1 MSKLVYN
8 IFTFKD
14 QSFFYILKNNAS
26 HAKPTGGTHWLEF
39 LPNHVYCFLPSFEA
53 DVGKVQIF
61 DHMPEYVKDF
71 LFCMEITQNIEM
83 VAISIFIF
91 LF

>member
-1 MSKLVYN
+1 MVSDD
-8 IFTFKD
+8 FTIKD

-71 LFCMEITQNIEM
+71 LFCMEIPQNIEM
-83 VAISIFIF
+83 VAISIFV
-91 LF
+91 LLS

>member
-1 MSKLVYN
+1 MSKLVYT

-14 QSFFYILKNNAS
+14 QSFFYVLKNNAS
-26 HAKPTGGTHWLEF
+26 YAKPTGGSHWIEF

-53 DVGKVQIF
+53 DAGKVQIF

-71 LFCMEITQNIEM
+71 MFCMEIRRSIYM
-83 VAISIFIF
+83 VAIIEFV
-91 LF
+91 L